1 MSARN
6 VQREPGWL
14 LRLVSP
20 ALLVRVVCALRARRV
35 EPDVSTYKDT
45 ESDAGETRCN
55 KTSSPPQDTV
65 LFSEKLL
72 ASGFEPAKHFRLYLY
87 SYRGNVEDEI
97 Y

>member
-35 EPDVSTYKDT
+35 EPDVSVFSSSGHRPLFRKA
-45 ESDAGETRCN
+45 AGLRLRACETL
-55 KTSSPPQDTV
+55 QALFV
-65 LFSEKLL
+65 LL
-72 ASGFEPAKHFRLYLY
+72 
-87 SYRGNVEDEI
+87 
-97 Y
+97 